1 MFNVQG
7 KAFITNLKE
16 ITPKLITGTVYT
28 FRKED
33 EEFKTTF
40 IKCKI
45 VGNAITNLILNLLST
60 IVSSYQVILI
70 ICFLDIIGILMLL
83 NLLMI
88 SKKKYQMKK

>member
-28 FRKED
+28 FRKEG

-40 IKCKI
+40 IKIVIKLANKLDKI
-45 VGNAITNLILNLLST
+45 ANINHIKSP
-60 IVSSYQVILI
+60 
-70 ICFLDIIGILMLL
+70 LL
-83 NLLMI
+83 N
-88 SKKKYQMKK
+88 Y